1 MDAVV
6 IGSVTFYKDVL
17 PILTSSRPGANYR
30 CTVCHA
36 SYADYQQVSRPAV
49 ANAIVDSIAMH
60 RMPLTGD
67 SVTAR
72 DFEII
77 RAWVAGGLV
86 AGQPIAAPGKTA
98 NP

>member
-1 MDAVV
+1 MDAVA
-6 IGSVTFYKDVL
+6 IGPVTFYGDVL
-17 PILTSSRPGANYR
+17 PILTSSKPGVNYR

-49 ANAIVDSIAMH
+49 ANSIVDSIASH

-67 SVTAR
+67 SVTAK

-86 AGQPIAAPGKTA
+86 AGQPIVVPGKPA
-98 NP
+98 GP